1 MHLNLILNPQLDSEH
16 FLNTSGESQESGDN
30 LQDLDKSVAVESSNE
45 ENGNVKVV
53 KEGYK
58 NVKTCEME
66 VGENGEGSEV
76 MKETKEDE
84 VLIIE
89 IEDEVQ
95 EAVTFEDRTQGK
107 VRDRMLETK
116 RGHPEQTVAEEE
128 PTVKEAKIS
137 EKSSGTINDFSDLI
151 NQEKSKFMLLGA
163 KSSFSIYKKP
173 ITAYQHF
180 TNLILARDRQS
191 SQASQKAREDVV
203 ERVLD
208 KWKEY
213 KNNNNFPIQEMSKI
227 LESVTLSLPRP
238 AKQRDLKEMF
248 NAMKSEQN
256 KPSKGENIV
265 LEKIKERKSREPYE
279 DEEQNED
286 HSAIKELGKILSTE
300 LLAETSKELKND
312 PAMKMAVTA
321 AMVHVPK
328 FLDFRE
334 TYKSSKSWSWKTS
347 QFSKM
352 VDDSKTLVTDLKT
365 LLNTG
370 EGIRREAKEMCKG
383 AGLFEISEISSKAS
397 IDAKENSIK
406 VLKKLLEVNK
416 KLKETN
422 SQLGKRFSMQ
432 KLRKK
437 PEEMKIEGPNSSKT
451 WEECLSRLEGPK
463 CCSLVTMLPFEFFR
477 IKELFD
483 SLAEEG
489 QESTSAKTVCTFL
502 GRQQSEQKS
511 VAKLILLHL
520 PVLSVGM
527 SGQEH
532 LIDCRV
538 FFMNPERVID
548 LYEASRIINKT
559 EAEEK
564 EKEEELMEPDPER
577 KKGSGRKRKITAE
590 MLESVQDF
598 MTQLGTS
605 AHERRRDFEDRFG
618 GRHGGAT
625 WEGDVYKFVKRKF
638 FQQNPEDAPSKSTVR
653 RLGLAPRVNHSSS
666 SHYRGLIKAKPM
678 STANQSALGE
688 THRYWLLARFGYD
701 KVGFVPKSALL
712 RLGCH

>member
-1 MHLNLILNPQLDSEH
+1 M
-16 FLNTSGESQESGDN
+16 
-30 LQDLDKSVAVESSNE
+30 AVESSYE

-53 KEGYK
+53 KEGYN
-58 NVKTCEME
+58 NVKTSEME
-66 VGENGEGSEV
+66 VGENGEGIEG
-76 MKETKEDE
+76 MKETKKDE
-84 VLIIE
+84 VPIIE

-95 EAVTFEDRTQGK
+95 EVVSFEARTQGK
-107 VRDRMLETK
+107 VRDRMLGTK

-248 NAMKSEQN
+248 KAMKSEQN
-256 KPSKGENIV
+256 KPSNGENIV

-279 DEEQNED
+279 DEVQNEG
-286 HSAIKELGKILSTE
+286 HSVIKELGTILSTE

-328 FLDFRE
+328 FLDFLE

-352 VDDSKTLVTDLKT
+352 VDDSETLVTDLKT

-397 IDAKENSIK
+397 IDAKENSLK
-406 VLKKLLEVNK
+406 VLKKLLEVNN

-451 WEECLSRLEGPK
+451 WEECLSRLDGPK
-463 CCSLVTMLPFEFFR
+463 CSSLVTMLPLEFFR

-489 QESTSAKTVCTFL
+489 QESISAKTVCTFL
-502 GRQQSEQKS
+502 GRQKSEQRS
-511 VAKLILLHL
+511 VAKLVLLHL
-520 PVLSVGM
+520 PVLSVGT

-548 LYEASRIINKT
+548 LYEASRIINKPD
-559 EAEEK
+559 AEEE
-564 EKEEELMEPDPER
+564 EKEEELKEPDPER

-605 AHERRRDFEDRFG
+605 AHERRRDYEDRFG

-625 WEGDVYKFVKRKF
+625 WEGDVYKFVKRTF
-638 FQQNPEDAPSKSTVR
+638 FQENPEDAPSKSTVR
-653 RLGLAPRVNHSSS
+653 RLGLAPRSNHSSS

-688 THRYWLLARFGYD
+688 THRY
-701 KVGFVPKSALL
+701 
-712 RLGCH
+712 